1 MVTMETADKALKTF
15 YLDAVVETLNME
27 ANPFLAQVQKT
38 TMDVSGKEIKKLIK
52 IGMSNGIIA
61 NTETAN
67 LPTSGATKYAQFT
80 STLKN
85 LYGTIEIS
93 DKALRASRNSDGAFV
108 NLLNNEMDSLVKS
121 AAFTMG
127 RMLYGDG
134 SAKVGKVKEVVS
146 SNTFKL
152 DDLQNAIEGMSVDVY
167 SATGT
172 IIESLKGRRIS
183 CVNRVDGTITLDGAN
198 INSGLIAA
206 DYTFYVSG
214 SKDYELTGLKSIFAT
229 TGSLYGLSRSSN
241 PWMKPYIQSDVGEL
255 TENTLQTALDE
266 LESRTGD
273 KINFIVCSLGV
284 RRAIAQQ
291 FKKYQHTVDTM
302 TLNGGFTALSYNG
315 IPIVADRFCPAGTMF
330 LLNTKDFKIHQLCD
344 WEWLE
349 DESGN
354 VLKQVPGKA
363 VWTASIVKYADLMC
377 DRPQGQGMLSGITEA

>member
-1 MVTMETADKALKTF
+1 MVSMETADKALKSF

-38 TMDVSGKEIKKLIK
+38 TMDVAGKDIRKLVK

-67 LPTSGATKYAQFT
+67 LPTAGNTKYAQFT

-108 NLLNNEMDSLVKS
+108 NLLNTEMDSLVKS

-134 SAKVGKVKEVVS
+134 SARIGAIVEIIS

-152 DDLQNAIEGMSVDVY
+152 DSVQNAVEGMQVDVY
-167 SATGT
+167 NASGSFM
-172 IIESLKGRRIS
+172 ESLKGRRIAS
-183 CVNRVDGTITLDGAN
+183 VNRVENTITLDGSN
-198 INSGLIAA
+198 LGIGSVVTGFEI
-206 DYTFYVSG
+206 YVAG
-214 SKDYELTGLKSIFAT
+214 SKGYELTGLKSIFAN
-229 TGSLYGLSRSSN
+229 TGTLYGLNRASN
-241 PWMKPYIQSDVGEL
+241 PWMTPYSKTEVGEL
-255 TENTLQTALDE
+255 TENILQTALDE

-291 FKKYQHTVDTM
+291 FKKYQHSVDTM

-315 IPIVADRFCPAGTMF
+315 IPIVADRFCPVGTMF

-363 VWTASIVKYADLMC
+363 VWTATIVKYADLMC
-377 DRPQGQGMLSGITEA
+377 DKPQGQGMLSGITEA